1 MTSLALIDVDEQASK
16 QKGRLFDFN
25 FWKERVQKR
34 YKRNLK
40 KGYLAEHAMAVYL
53 VELANV
59 KNLDKLI
66 RWCSKRGLVVYF
78 KRHEN
83 GTYNEC
89 YKSITI
95 AANASPI
102 KQVVY
107 ILHECG
113 HHLIHQHPGDP
124 NRFLMGYDQTDPC
137 ITRTFQHRLA
147 CLEEEMEA
155 WQRGRNL
162 AKKLKLRINDD
173 VLELIRINC
182 LKSYAKWAVNKKCR
196 K

>member
-1 MTSLALIDVDEQASK
+1 VTLPMLTSVAEQAAK
-16 QKGRLFDFN
+16 QKGRLFDLN

-34 YKRNLK
+34 YKSNIK
-40 KGYLAEHAMAVYL
+40 KGYTPDYAMAVYL

-59 KNLDKLI
+59 KNLDKLVK
-66 RWCSKRGLVVYF
+66 WCTKRGLTVYF

-83 GTYNEC
+83 GTYDEC
-89 YKSITI
+89 FKSIMI

-107 ILHECG
+107 LLHECG
-113 HHLIHQHPGDP
+113 HHLIHQHPGEP
-124 NRFLMGYDQTDPC
+124 NRFLMGYDQTDPH
-137 ITRTFQHRLA
+137 ITCTFQHRLA

-162 AKKLKLRINDD
+162 AKKLKLRIDED
-173 VLELIRINC
+173 VLELMRINC
-182 LKSYAKWAVNKKCR
+182 LKSYIKWTVRKKDY